1 MGFQLVIAEGKEAG
15 REFVFDQLSVL
26 IGRTSECDVVLYD
39 PGVSR
44 KHARI
49 FNEGAEYFVEDMGSS
64 NGTKVNGSIV
74 KKKQLADGDTISLGP
89 VVFNFAGMVLDG
101 EAATGDGDGP
111 SPEQPEQH
119 TRVVSAADIKRSRN
133 KGIAGVPEGLT
144 AEQLKEAARSSTR
157 SMQAIARP
165 RSSSPGGPYA
175 AGSPGLARLNPV
187 TNPSA
192 RSSSPGG
199 LGRRTSAAA
208 HSGGAISAADKA
220 RLKRKSGG
228 AVGGFRIFWAEAST
242 ATRMAVGGG
251 AALIAAGLVGF
262 GVWNYMPEGPPLPT
276 GPEPDTLSASPIEDS
291 FGLAAP
297 GGADPV
303 RWKRADQKV
312 FDFAFNSPVKAVVIV
327 HYQARDISGNE
338 VILSVNGADVGQ
350 VPADTMAAAE
360 RSHEVL
366 VPSNILKKGEP
377 NKVVFDNVNNPPG
390 NDPWRIWNVWIEIA
404 QLPEL
409 PDDQLRQ
416 QANDK
421 YKKAQEMFERRDIGA
436 INRWEAYRSF
446 REAWLQLEAHPD
458 PKPPTYALAR
468 EKMKEAQAEL
478 DRQCSKLLLGA
489 QGAYNQH
496 QFDAAR
502 IELEH
507 VHEFFP
513 EKKHPCPSRADAMRE
528 AWGL

>member
-64 NGTKVNGSIV
+64 NGTKVNGSII
-74 KKKQLADGDTISLGP
+74 KKKQLADGDAISLGP
-89 VVFNFAGMVLDG
+89 VVFNFAGIVLDLN
-101 EAATGDGDGP
+101 ESTDHGDNP
-111 SPEQPEQH
+111 PPEQH
-119 TRVVSAADIKRSRN
+119 TRVVSAAEVKRSRN
-133 KGIAGVPEGLT
+133 KGIAAVPEGAT
-144 AEQLKEAARSSTR
+144 ADQLKEVARTSTR
-157 SMQAIARP
+157 TMQAIARP
-165 RSSSPGGPYA
+165 RSSSPG
-175 AGSPGLARLNPV
+175 SPGLARLN
-187 TNPSA
+187 NKDSSA
-192 RSSSPGG
+192 SHDAHAPRGSSSG
-199 LGRRTSAAA
+199 LAGRRTGVPSGG
-208 HSGGAISAADKA
+208 GGAISAAEKA

-228 AVGGFRIFWAEAST
+228 ALGGFRIFWAEANRT
-242 ATRMAVGGG
+242 KRIIVGGAG
-251 AALIAAGLVGF
+251 GLVAASMLGLL
-262 GVWNYMPEGPPLPT
+262 VWSFLPEGPAGPT
-276 GPEPDTLSASPIEDS
+276 GPEPDTLSPTPIEDS
-291 FGLAAP
+291 FGLSAES
-297 GGADPV
+297 DPEQV
-303 RWKRADQKV
+303 RWQRADQKV
-312 FDFAFNSPVKAVVIV
+312 FDFAFTSPVKAVVIV

-350 VPADTMAAAE
+350 IPADTMAAAE
-360 RSHEVL
+360 RAHEAV

-390 NDPWRIWNVWIEIA
+390 TDPWRIWNVWVEVA
-404 QLPEL
+404 LLPEL
-409 PDDQLRQ
+409 PDDQLRGE
-416 QANDK
+416 ANTK
-421 YKKAQEMFERRDIGA
+421 FKKAQEMFERRDVGA
-436 INRWEAYRSF
+436 NNRWEAYRSF
-446 REAWLQLEAHPD
+446 REAWLMLEAHPD
-458 PKPPTYALAR
+458 PKPSTYALAR
-468 EKMKEAQAEL
+468 EKMKEAQGEL

-489 QGAYNQH
+489 QGAYNQR

-513 EKKHPCPSRADAMRE
+513 EKKHPCPFRADAMRE